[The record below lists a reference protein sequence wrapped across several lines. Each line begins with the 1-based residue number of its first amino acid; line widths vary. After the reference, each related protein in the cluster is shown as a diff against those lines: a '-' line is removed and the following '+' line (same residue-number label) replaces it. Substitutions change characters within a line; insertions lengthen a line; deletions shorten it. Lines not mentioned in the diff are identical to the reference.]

1 MTRRSPTLGVL
12 LLLSAL
18 LAACSDQ
25 FLEKVQTT
33 SDNLDRWFAEKGLVP
48 QQQNAVATAYQQ
60 EPNGVETAYQKEP
73 SAVETVYRQESNA
86 VEAAYQQGLAL
97 KRDGASD
104 RAAVRFQEAADAGH
118 GAASYEL
125 AEAYWQGDGV
135 ARDDETATKWLN
147 AAAERDEPRAQYM
160 LGAAYYGG
168 LGVEQDDELALYWLG
183 EAATRG
189 HDRAQFLLAESFANG
204 RGVDADMAWAA
215 RWYAKAAR
223 QGHARAQLV
232 YGLMLAKGRGLPG
245 DAVQGYTWL
254 TIAAGN
260 GLEEAE
266 AARTGVAQRLSP
278 GERAAAEAEAERFQP
293 NANTR
298 FADPPTVVY
307 VQYRLN
313 HLGFLAGGVDG
324 LMGPQTRNGINA
336 YQRARGR
343 PTDGQLTP
351 DLLIALLQE
360 PKA

>member
-1 MTRRSPTLGVL
+1 MTRRSATFGFL

-18 LAACSDQ
+18 LTACSDQ
-25 FLEKVQTT
+25 FLEKVQVT
-33 SDNLDRWFAEKGLVP
+33 SDNLDSWFAEKGVVP
-48 QQQNAVATAYQQ
+48 NEQNGVASVKQQDPNAV
-60 EPNGVETAYQKEP
+60 E
-73 SAVETVYRQESNA
+73 AVYPQESNA
-86 VEAAYQQGLAL
+86 VAPGYQQKPNAVEETYQQGLAL
-97 KRDGASD
+97 KRDGAPD
-104 RAAVRFQEAADAGH
+104 RAAERFREAAEAGH
-118 GAASYEL
+118 AAASYEL

-135 ARDDETATKWLN
+135 ARDDQAATKWLN
-147 AAAERDEPRAQYM
+147 NAAERGEPRAHYM

-215 RWYAKAAR
+215 RWYGKAAH

-254 TIAAGN
+254 TIAARN
-260 GLEEAE
+260 GQAEAE
-266 AARTGVAQRLSP
+266 TARTSLAQRLSP
-278 GERAAAEAEAERFQP
+278 AERAAAEAEAEGFQP

-298 FADPPTVVY
+298 FADPPTVMY

-313 HLGFLAGGVDG
+313 RLGFSAGGVDG
-324 LMGPQTRNGINA
+324 LLGPQTRDGINA
-336 YQRARGR
+336 YQRARGH

-351 DLLIALLQE
+351 DLLITLLQE